1 MWKRKEGKI
10 FLTVHLCLLLLCLLF
25 PLYLKLAKGSF
36 SRFFGC
42 VLHDYLFLYCPV
54 CGGTRA
60 ISALL
65 HFEFLDAIRYNALV
79 VALVLF
85 ALALDV
91 IALIRLLQKK
101 KTILRLPGWSWI
113 LMAVLLIAFG
123 VLRNILMIGY
133 GYDPT
138 GDLGAI
144 WQIIKK

>member
-10 FLTVHLCLLLLCLLF
+10 FLAVHLCLLLSCLLF

-42 VLHDYLFLYCPV
+42 ILHDYLLLYCPV

-65 HFEFLDAIRYNALV
+65 RFDILEALRYNALV
-79 VALVLF
+79 VCLVVFALV
-85 ALALDV
+85 LDV

-113 LMAVLLIAFG
+113 LMVVLLVSFG
-123 VLRNILMIGY
+123 ILRNILMIRY

-144 WQIIKK
+144 WQNIKK